1 MAGKGLSQSAYDII
15 LDRIVSN
22 KYPPGSMLNEIG
34 LQQELNIS
42 RTPIHAAMLLLQKE
56 HLVEI
61 RPKKGIRVTDIT
73 AQLIGDIYNIREL
86 FELDALRRYG
96 SNFSKE
102 KLLNYHSIFSAQYAR
117 EFDHMFEKDVQFHME
132 IVTLSGNALLI
143 EYYSMLRHQF
153 VRLSNISGHNNAAR
167 VESSNKEHLKVIEC
181 MIQDDE
187 EGAAQ
192 AMAAH
197 LQKARETAYRVV
209 ILHNGQPVDEDS

>member
-1 MAGKGLSQSAYDII
+1 
-15 LDRIVSN
+15 
-22 KYPPGSMLNEIG
+22 
-34 LQQELNIS
+34 
-42 RTPIHAAMLLLQKE
+42 
-56 HLVEI
+56 
-61 RPKKGIRVTDIT
+61 
-73 AQLIGDIYNIREL
+73 
-86 FELDALRRYG
+86 
-96 SNFSKE
+96 
-102 KLLNYHSIFSAQYAR
+102 
-117 EFDHMFEKDVQFHME
+117 
-132 IVTLSGNALLI
+132 
-143 EYYSMLRHQF
+143 MLRHQF

>member
-15 LDRIVSN
+15 LDRIISN

-73 AQLIGDIYNIREL
+73 AQLISDIYNIREL
-86 FELDALRRYG
+86 IELDAIRKYG
-96 SNFSKE
+96 GNFSKE
-102 KLLNYHSIFSAQYAR
+102 KLLCYRSVFSAPFSG
-117 EFDHMFEKDVQFHME
+117 EFDYIFENDVQFHMD
-132 IVTLSGNALLI
+132 IVSLSGNTLLM

-153 VRLSNISGHNNAAR
+153 MRLSNISGHNNVKR
-167 VESSNKEHLKVIEC
+167 IESSNKEHIKIIEA

-192 AMAAH
+192 ALAEH
-197 LQKARETAYRVV
+197 LQKARETAFRMV
-209 ILHNGQPVDEDS
+209 ILHDAPPEAEVS